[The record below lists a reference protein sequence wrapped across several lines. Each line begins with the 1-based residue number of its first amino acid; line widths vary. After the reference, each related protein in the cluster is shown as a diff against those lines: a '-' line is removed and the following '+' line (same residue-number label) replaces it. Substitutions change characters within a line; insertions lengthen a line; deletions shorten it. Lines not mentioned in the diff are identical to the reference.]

1 MTKHPWVVKCIK
13 RESWTGFPSRG
24 MSLTTQHFRIHLLHN
39 RWNLLHGHKVLKS
52 KRENMFLLAAKRVLS
67 RHSHGAR
74 AFSDNFFRHPSK
86 LYNPSTIDIICKG
99 PKETINSWADHFFRS
114 MTRLGVFPVVL
125 IHSNPSL
132 TVWWYSFIL
141 SCWRRPCEIKFP
153 VQDNNT
159 VSSVKAQFRTSSP
172 EEKRASVTPP
182 HLAPTWGRQ
191 ICTRNFWR
199 WKSISFTF

>member
-1 MTKHPWVVKCIK
+1 MTKHPWVVKCTK

-24 MSLTTQHFRIHLLHN
+24 MSLTTQHFHLLHN

-52 KRENMFLLAAKRVLS
+52 KRENMFLLAAKRALS

-74 AFSDNFFRHPSK
+74 AFSDNFFRHLSK
-86 LYNPSTIDIICKG
+86 LYVNPQRDTI
-99 PKETINSWADHFFRS
+99 RS
-114 MTRLGVFPVVL
+114 IPSGSHPDLNN
-125 IHSNPSL
+125 SNPSL

-159 VSSVKAQFRTSSP
+159 VSPVKAQFRTSSP